1 MPRTKRGGNGESEGG
16 RRMPRM
22 KGEEENDNSDEGC
35 RGVKKGKA
43 RQDRRKAFKREKGG
57 RWKYTEDS
65 ENEKLMIVQDEG

>member
-1 MPRTKRGGNGESEGG
+1 
-16 RRMPRM
+16 M
-22 KGEEENDNSDEGC
+22 KEEEENDNSDEGC